1 MLRCCKRRK
10 TARGSTAEGTKIESL
25 AQEKKRMIEKN
36 IALQEDVIFI
46 SQVNLFKRVP
56 KEMHP
61 LLVTSLTSTQFK
73 SGQSVVKQG
82 DQGTEL
88 FIIRSGEVTVL
99 VSKDGKA
106 PKRVASLKAGDYF
119 GERAV
124 MFDEPRGATVV
135 AATAATAFSMTKE
148 KFTELNLED
157 YVKFAQ
163 RRTSGPA
170 AIEAK
175 LPSEKT
181 EADRQML
188 MEALRKNPNLRQ
200 RSEIVEMHGEALID
214 LMWKQSVEARQVMIS
229 QGNMADYF
237 YIIQDGKFA
246 VQSDSITKAALKPGD
261 CFGEL
266 PLLQLRPHEHSVLAL
281 ERSNVWVID
290 RWQFK
295 NILFKVPEHKLM
307 EYIAYLDRVSLLDA
321 LSLEEK
327 TSTAQALTHMHFKMG
342 DVIIQQGETGDSFYI
357 LFDGEVQVVIN
368 GNTVA
373 TLQASIQEL
382 TAHHFGEKA
391 LMSSQPRAATIRVS
405 STEAQVLALD
415 RIAFNTLLGSL
426 EEIIRAQEDGKS
438 RQTKAVK
445 GIAIKPFQKI
455 FRKDLVGVGAFGAV
469 ELVAHRHGEE
479 TFAMK
484 SMSKGL
490 LLKAGQRTIAF
501 NEKLILQYL
510 LSPFIIQLFEA
521 YRDEQTLYLLFEAV
535 LGGDLHGLYSRKKLY
550 GNDKHAAFYTASV
563 SLALQYLH
571 KRSIV
576 YRDLHPE
583 NILVTNDGNI
593 KLCDFALAK
602 FVAQKTYTICGIQD
616 YFAPEMV
623 LATGHGFPLDW
634 WTLGIFLF
642 ELMSGKPPFESSNPM
657 EIYVRILKGL
667 RKVPDLPEMGRT
679 PADLIKQILRNDP
692 QERLPVRLGF
702 QKLKEHRFFGGIN
715 WRLLVDLR
723 FEAPY
728 LPRIR
733 GKRDLAN
740 FCPQAEDL
748 PQAPDYEDD
757 GTAWD
762 KDFPT

>member
-1 MLRCCKRRK
+1 
-10 TARGSTAEGTKIESL
+10 
-25 AQEKKRMIEKN
+25 
-36 IALQEDVIFI
+36 
-46 SQVNLFKRVP
+46 
-56 KEMHP
+56 
-61 LLVTSLTSTQFK
+61 
-73 SGQSVVKQG
+73 
-82 DQGTEL
+82 
-88 FIIRSGEVTVL
+88 
-99 VSKDGKA
+99 
-106 PKRVASLKAGDYF
+106 
-119 GERAV
+119 
-124 MFDEPRGATVV
+124 
-135 AATAATAFSMTKE
+135 MTKE

-200 RSEIVEMHGEALID
+200 M
-214 LMWKQSVEARQVMIS
+214 
-229 QGNMADYF
+229 
-237 YIIQDGKFA
+237 
-246 VQSDSITKAALKPGD
+246 
-261 CFGEL
+261 
-266 PLLQLRPHEHSVLAL
+266 LAL
-281 ERSNVWVID
+281 EGVRLEMQCSPPDLNREGRERSNVWVID

-357 LFDGEVQVVIN
+357 LFDGEAGVQVVIN

-455 FRKDLVGVGAFGAV
+455 FRKDLVGVGLLGVGAFGAV

-510 LSPFIIQLFEA
+510 LSPFIIQLFEMLSDRA
-521 YRDEQTLYLLFEAV
+521 R
-535 LGGDLHGLYSRKKLY
+535 
-550 GNDKHAAFYTASV
+550 V

-583 NILVTNDGNI
+583 NILCVLYHVNLRWGWQPKLEAMGIDEGSAAGFGADSTVIAVKTPGGRWQFSLSFLDCGERDTDLFTWSTAYVVTAVCAVKDHHEWMYSW
-593 KLCDFALAK
+593 LFSLAFSPFSPAALAALSISTTEISGRIIGIIAV
-602 FVAQKTYTICGIQD
+602 FSMAFSVAALQVYEFATSYVVTPVYSRSVMFINVGI
-616 YFAPEMV
+616 AV
-623 LATGHGFPLDW
+623 
-634 WTLGIFLF
+634 
-642 ELMSGKPPFESSNPM
+642 
-657 EIYVRILKGL
+657 V
-667 RKVPDLPEMGRT
+667 VPACEDR
-679 PADLIKQILRNDP
+679 
-692 QERLPVRLGF
+692 PVRRSSGNP
-702 QKLKEHRFFGGIN
+702 R
-715 WRLLVDLR
+715 WRR
-723 FEAPY
+723 
-728 LPRIR
+728 
-733 GKRDLAN
+733 
-740 FCPQAEDL
+740 
-748 PQAPDYEDD
+748 
-757 GTAWD
+757 
-762 KDFPT
+762 